1 MGKDGT
7 MKERS
12 VLVSGHIVTMT
23 DTGERAPRTFL
34 LIHGIGMGNEYFA
47 ELASALHPHGRV
59 VAIDLPG
66 FSDAPEPE
74 TPLSIPETG
83 RLVIDFVAM
92 EQLDNLVLVGHSMG
106 SQVAV
111 EAALARPDLFP
122 ELVLIAPTVN
132 WRERTIPLQLWRL
145 VQDLFIESP
154 KVFAIGLQSYLTSSP
169 RWIIKKLRTMMA
181 HEVERSLPG
190 LRSHTLVIRGTDD
203 RVCPRGW
210 VKEVTAMIPGARMVE
225 IEGRGHETMVK
236 AGQPAAQLIAEH
248 VGAL

>member
-1 MGKDGT
+1 MGT
-7 MKERS
+7 MTERS
-12 VLVSGHIVTMT
+12 VLVSGHIVSVT
-23 DTGERAPRTFL
+23 DSGKSAPRTFL

-47 ELASALHPHGRV
+47 ELASALQPHGRV

-83 RLVIDFVAM
+83 RLVIDFVAI

-106 SQVAV
+106 SQVAI

-132 WRERTIPLQLWRL
+132 WRERSIPLQMWRL
-145 VQDLFIESP
+145 IQDLFIESP
-154 KVFAIGLQSYLTSSP
+154 TVFAIGLHGYLASGP

-181 HEVERSLPG
+181 HEVERSLPK
-190 LRSHTLVIRGTDD
+190 LRSHTLVIRGTAD

-210 VKEVTAMIPGARMVE
+210 VKEVTTMIPGARMIE

-236 AGQPAAQLIAEH
+236 DGQPAARHIAEH
-248 VGAL
+248 VGAV